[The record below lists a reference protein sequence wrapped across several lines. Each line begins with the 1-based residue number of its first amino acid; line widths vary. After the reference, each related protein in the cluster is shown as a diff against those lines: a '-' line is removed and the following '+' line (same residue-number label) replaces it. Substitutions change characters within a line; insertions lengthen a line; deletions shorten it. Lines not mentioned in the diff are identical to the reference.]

1 MADRV
6 ALVGTP
12 PRLWRNSSFMRLWCA
27 QVVSLAGSQVSRLAL
42 PLTAVLLLGATPVEM
57 GTLGVVGS
65 LPNLV
70 FGLFAGV

>member
-1 MADRV
+1 MTEPSSS
-6 ALVGTP
+6 VGTP
-12 PRLWRNSSFMRLWCA
+12 ASLWRNRSFMRVWYA
-27 QVVSLAGSQVSRLAL
+27 QVVSGAGSQVSGLAL